1 MVGMS
6 RCYVHTIVNE
16 VTCLIVELLVG
27 YTEYGVTALLI
38 VDIMKSTIHA
48 HTTLLIISTMS

>member
-1 MVGMS
+1 MS

-16 VTCLIVELLVG
+16 VTCLIVGLLVD

-48 HTTLLIISTMS
+48 HTTLLIINIMN